1 MAGRR
6 AASSFVLAIELMFPV
21 LVALMLAEMALGVLA
36 KVAPQFGIFQIGL
49 QVKVG
54 LALAAIAL
62 TMPLL
67 LPRLHALFSGMVG
80 VSIAVLR

>member
-1 MAGRR
+1 M
-6 AASSFVLAIELMFPV
+6 LAVELVFPV
-21 LVALMLAEMALGVLA
+21 LVALMLAEMALGVLS
-36 KVAPQFGIFQIGL
+36 KVAPQFGIFQVGL

-54 LALAAIAL
+54 LSLGAIAL

-67 LPRLHALFSGMVG
+67 MPRLHALFSGMVG